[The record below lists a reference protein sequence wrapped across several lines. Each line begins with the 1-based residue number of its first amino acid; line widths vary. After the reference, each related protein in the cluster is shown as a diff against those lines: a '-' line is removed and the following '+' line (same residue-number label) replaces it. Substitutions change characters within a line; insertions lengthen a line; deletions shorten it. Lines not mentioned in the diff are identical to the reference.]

1 MNDPVSPSEVVS
13 LTEPLVSPSG
23 LPVKGVDTDI
33 GKLQKLGERTLANRT
48 RLLDRFNQLPLYG
61 KPRKRAEDNG
71 GSGRQNWRLEGNSA
85 DHPLVQMVLSLRLD
99 EDELMEKEEFKDPE
113 SGKKKERYVMEMFA
127 DARLKLKLSIKTK
140 IADLLISLQREND
153 QVFKELQAYIEH
165 QTHKEEHKDKME
177 MAGNKR
183 LDELSDFELLKLANG
198 EVVND

>member
-1 MNDPVSPSEVVS
+1 
-13 LTEPLVSPSG
+13 
-23 LPVKGVDTDI
+23 
-33 GKLQKLGERTLANRT
+33 
-48 RLLDRFNQLPLYG
+48 
-61 KPRKRAEDNG
+61 
-71 GSGRQNWRLEGNSA
+71 
-85 DHPLVQMVLSLRLD
+85 MVLSLRLD
-99 EDELMEKEEFKDPE
+99 EDELMEKKKVKNPE
-113 SGKKKERYVMEMFA
+113 TGKMEDVYVMEMYA

-140 IADLLISLQREND
+140 LADLLISLQREND